1 MSPPP
6 LTLNSLSACEQ
17 PTQTPCLLAH
27 TTHRMDVESWD
38 DLALAAAE
46 TLHKGMQVH
55 VMGRL
60 KVDQYPHRDHPGVTM
75 TKPKVRGAACW
86 G

>member
-1 MSPPP
+1 M
-6 LTLNSLSACEQ
+6 T
-17 PTQTPCLLAH
+17 TH

-75 TKPKVRGAACW
+75 TKPKVRGVAACW
-86 G
+86 QHWAAAGTVSTPGCSMA